1 MYNLCNHLYLFYMRV
16 ITFVLC
22 VMNTYV
28 SKCIYTLIYKF
39 KFLVLEYNLI
49 FDYDI
54 GKKKKNKTKRIE
66 KSNYTL

>member
-1 MYNLCNHLYLFYMRV
+1 MYNLCNHFYLFYIRV

-22 VMNTYV
+22 VMNIYV

-39 KFLVLEYNLI
+39 MFLVLEYNLI

-54 GKKKKNKTKRIE
+54 GKKKKNKKKNRE
-66 KSNYTL
+66 E